1 MEINKGN
8 YTIDTA
14 ERLKR
19 YMQARAFG
27 CEDAFYEYRKNWSS
41 YPRAQYVSE
50 YPLSLDRKSV
60 V

>member
-27 CEDAFYEYRKNWSS
+27 CEDAFYEYRKICIGVPALSG
-41 YPRAQYVSE
+41 VSDQRC
-50 YPLSLDRKSV
+50 L
-60 V
+60 